1 MRVTWLQAV
10 NFESLGAIEPW
21 LLRRGHQIKQI
32 SLWQGDELPNVGDFD
47 FLIATGG
54 AFVPTDEH
62 HLPWMNGQLELFRSA
77 IAFDKRV
84 LGICLGAQLLAQAYG
99 SSIRPNDCLEIG
111 WHTVRQTPEGLL
123 HPLMRNLPASF
134 PAFHWHQD
142 QVSPPSGATR
152 LASSD
157 ATETQ
162 AFAIGHR
169 ALGVQFHPEI
179 DPTKAIAFSRNSDAP
194 RDGRHTQGDFEI
206 FSMKENFELQK
217 SVIETILTNLLSS

>member
-10 NFESLGAIEPW
+10 DFESLGAIEPW
-21 LLRRGHQIKQI
+21 LLRRGHQITQI
-32 SLWQGDELPNVGDFD
+32 SLWQGDELPKTDDFD

-62 HLPWMNGQLELFRSA
+62 HLPWMGGQLELFRSA
-77 IAFDKRV
+77 IALEKRV

-99 SSIRPNDCLEIG
+99 SLIRPNDCVEIG
-111 WHTVRQTPEGLL
+111 WHTVRQTSEGLL
-123 HPLMRNLPASF
+123 HPLMANLQPSF

-162 AFAIGHR
+162 AFAIGNR
-169 ALGVQFHPEI
+169 VLGVQFHPEI
-179 DPTKAIAFSRNSDAP
+179 DPTKAISFSNNSSAP
-194 RDGRHTQGDFEI
+194 RNGPHTQGDLEI

-217 SVIETILTNLLSS
+217 TVIDTMLTNLLAV